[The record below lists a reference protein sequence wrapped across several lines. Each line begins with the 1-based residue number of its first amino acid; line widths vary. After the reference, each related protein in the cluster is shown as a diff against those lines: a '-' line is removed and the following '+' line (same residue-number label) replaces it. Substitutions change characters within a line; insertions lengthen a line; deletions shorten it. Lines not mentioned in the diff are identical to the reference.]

1 MWNLLIKYQN
11 GFLTHSLWFE
21 TVESFLWVYFNFPW
35 CKFWLGPDQQ
45 IFMKRTLVNFVKNIL
60 MTGVTYFFIPY
71 QWGSRYS
78 RSMEFPLIL
87 IIHRWQGN
95 TRNSFPH
102 GSFIIRSWLLTFTIH
117 LPTVTTVEEL
127 VNMASGK
134 PVQLVY
140 FDENNKLVFDH
151 DGLSKVIESNNLCET
166 PLALLPIGGAVR
178 SGKSLLISLIYS
190 ILQYFAS
197 VSVCLLC
204 KHE

>member
-1 MWNLLIKYQN
+1 
-11 GFLTHSLWFE
+11 
-21 TVESFLWVYFNFPW
+21 
-35 CKFWLGPDQQ
+35 
-45 IFMKRTLVNFVKNIL
+45 
-60 MTGVTYFFIPY
+60 MTGVTYFCIPY
-71 QWGSRYS
+71 QWGSRDS

-102 GSFIIRSWLLTFTIH
+102 GSFIIWSWLLTFTIH

-140 FDENNKLVFDH
+140 FDENNRLVFDH
-151 DGLSKVIESNNLCET
+151 DVLSTVVESNNLCDT

-178 SGKSLLISLIYS
+178 SGKSLLISLICS
-190 ILQYFAS
+190 FFQYFAS

-204 KHE
+204 KHEYTYVCWWRGAYLLCSILFEWIFYLIMQYILLQWISTH